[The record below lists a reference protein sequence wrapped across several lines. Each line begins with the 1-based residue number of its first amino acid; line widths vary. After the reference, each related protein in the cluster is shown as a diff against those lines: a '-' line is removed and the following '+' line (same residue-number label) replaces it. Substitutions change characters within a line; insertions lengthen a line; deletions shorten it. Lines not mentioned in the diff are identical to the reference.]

1 MLISSV
7 TAFPFPSFGGRAWET
22 SCDIILFVF
31 LGVLFV
37 LLLVL
42 LVVVAL
48 PLEDTRGTL
57 GCSLFTTHVDGS
69 NAPGTLEEEYLRWW
83 LLVSLT
89 SRGKSLSANL
99 EELSSPDP
107 DPVGAA
113 GFEKNSSGVGQAAAV
128 AQMASNQKSQ
138 HLPFV
143 FKSSCFYCT
152 ISGWSVTPSSQNFI
166 KYLQSVTAGSLRV
179 GQRYI
184 RVYCID
190 LRRSDSWS
198 VIREA
203 APASTYPPC
212 PAP

>member
-1 MLISSV
+1 MKSSR
-7 TAFPFPSFGGRAWET
+7 TRQCPLSFFWRET

-31 LGVLFV
+31 LWILFCVAVGVV
-37 LLLVL
+37 GCCCSS
-42 LVVVAL
+42 
-48 PLEDTRGTL
+48 PRGHTCTL

-128 AQMASNQKSQ
+128 AQMASNQKSR

-143 FKSSCFYCT
+143 RKSSCFYCT
-152 ISGWSVTPSSQNFI
+152 ISRWSVTPSSQNFI
-166 KYLQSVTAGSLRV
+166 KYLQSVTAASLRV

-203 APASTYPPC
+203 APASTYLPC

>member
-1 MLISSV
+1 M
-7 TAFPFPSFGGRAWET
+7 
-22 SCDIILFVF
+22 ILFCLF
-31 LGVLFV
+31 FCGSYFV

-48 PLEDTRGTL
+48 PLEATRGTL

-89 SRGKSLSANL
+89 SRPLGKSLSANL

-143 FKSSCFYCT
+143 RKSSCFYCT
-152 ISGWSVTPSSQNFI
+152 ISRWSVTPSSQNFI

-203 APASTYPPC
+203 APASTYL
-212 PAP
+212 PALRPDKDFLSQIICFYDLLS